1 MQTEREILEITMLG
15 SMHILWRGEEIR
27 ISGNRAPRF
36 LQLLQ
41 LVWLRGGQGVTR
53 QDILRD
59 LYEGKNLSNLS
70 NCINNLVLQARRH
83 LQDAGLP
90 RADYIVLK
98 EGKFV
103 PEGQIEMNCDA
114 EQFHR
119 LIAAAR
125 EAGESGREEEQEM
138 LCREAFAAYS
148 GALLPEQA
156 GLPWV
161 EREARRFAGEY
172 REAADVLVRRARQR
186 GEETLADEVRDEADR
201 RDPAGAQ
208 AAMAAAER
216 EGLPQDIVSRFVRTQ
231 APCTAE
237 LPGSGQPAGNAIPPQ
252 EVSPP
257 PQPRRPGGYWCS
269 SPEGLLDVVRVLQRN
284 LGRAGFSASL
294 VRLRLVD
301 YKGDPIQK
309 PGRREARMLSLGRCI
324 AQSLGR
330 GDAAVRSGDSE
341 YLLLLIGYTGKG
353 RERVL
358 RRIRTSLR
366 NLEGSKA
373 KICSDAIPLSEER

>member
-27 ISGNRAPRF
+27 VSGNRAPRF

-41 LVWLRGGQGVTR
+41 MVWLSGGQGVTR

-59 LYEGKNLSNLS
+59 LYEGKNLSNPS

-90 RADYIVLK
+90 RADYIELK
-98 EGKFV
+98 EGRFV
-103 PEGQIEMNCDA
+103 PDGQIEMNCDA

-119 LIAAAR
+119 LITEAR
-125 EAGESGREEEQEM
+125 EAGESGREEEQET
-138 LCREAFAAYS
+138 LYRAAFAAYS
-148 GALLPEQA
+148 GALLPEQTDQ
-156 GLPWV
+156 PWV
-161 EREARRFAGEY
+161 ERKARRLAGEY
-172 REAADVLVRRARQR
+172 REAADLLMQRARQR
-186 GEETLADEVRDEADR
+186 GDEALADEIREQADCV
-201 RDPAGAQ
+201 DPVGAQ
-208 AAMAAAER
+208 TAMAAAER
-216 EGLPQDIVSRFVRTQ
+216 EGLPQDIVSRFLWLQT
-231 APCTAE
+231 PSSAE
-237 LPGSGQPAGNAIPPQ
+237 PPGSGQPAGDDIPPR
-252 EVSPP
+252 EAASPI
-257 PQPRRPGGYWCS
+257 QSRRPGGYWCS
-269 SPEGLLDVVRVLQRN
+269 SPEGLLDVVSVLQRN
-284 LGRAGFSASL
+284 LDRAGFSASL
-294 VRLRLVD
+294 VRIRLVD

-309 PGRREARMLSLGRCI
+309 PGRREARMRSLGRCI
-324 AQSLGR
+324 EQSLGR
-330 GDAAVRSGDSE
+330 GDAAARSGDSE
-341 YLLLLIGYTGKG
+341 YLLLLIGYTGTG